1 MHALCVWKY
10 WRKKCV
16 VLGPCRSHIELYHT
30 WSWRCS
36 YKQTPTTWHQ
46 SKLTSSP
53 TKISDCFLLLSYLSF
68 PKDPLEGQTSKWLVV
83 PRWNQQH
90 HVPGVEL
97 VVFVTNEVRR
107 KRHCYNLVTSQN
119 PRIFLGEED
128 GKVVRKNGWCFRN
141 PAKQLRER

>member
-1 MHALCVWKY
+1 MLFVCGSIDEKN
-10 WRKKCV
+10 
-16 VLGPCRSHIELYHT
+16 VLFWVHVTSNSTIPGAGAVLLNKPQQLDINL
-30 WSWRCS
+30 SW
-36 YKQTPTTWHQ
+36 H
-46 SKLTSSP
+46 
-53 TKISDCFLLLSYLSF
+53 LLQQKSRIVSCYF
-68 PKDPLEGQTSKWLVV
+68 PIFPFQQNPLEGQTSKWLVV